1 MIACAGDLALIFS
14 FYDYKK
20 KILIDAS
27 CYAAPPIH
35 YLNVRVVVRV
45 AKYELEVENTMK

>member
-20 KILIDAS
+20 KILIVAS
-27 CYAAPPIH
+27 RYAAPPIR
-35 YLNVRVVVRV
+35 YVRV
-45 AKYELEVENTMK
+45 AVQVRSRKYYEIRSNKNF